1 MIPLLWFG
9 ASAVDCP
16 VEMHPEPAQQDS
28 NRTLHLVPRGSEW
41 RLMREGDDQP
51 LAVFGDLGRALD
63 AATRGHQPV
72 RVVVHEP
79 GAA

>member
-1 MIPLLWFG
+1 MY
-9 ASAVDCP
+9 
-16 VEMHPEPAQQDS
+16 PEPAQEAPA
-28 NRTLHLVPRGSEW
+28 RTLHLVPRGSEW
-41 RLMREGDDQP
+41 RLLRDGDDQP

-63 AATRGHQPV
+63 AATRGQRPV